1 MAELEEERAAAE
13 RRWMEREDE
22 RRLREEARA
31 QKRDTLIDVL
41 LNQINRDQDDDQHQG
56 F

>member
-13 RRWMEREDE
+13 RMWMEREDE

-31 QKRDTLIDVL
+31 QKRDTLIGIL
-41 LNQINRDQDDDQHQG
+41 LNKLNKDHNDDQHQG